1 MFEMQYIAFY
11 KSDAPPHPPSAEE
24 MAAMGKL
31 TADQTR
37 AGKLIA
43 SGGFLPAEQGL
54 RIRWSRGDFSVRDG
68 AGSATDGMGGGFGM
82 LRADSKEEL
91 IQQVKDFLKVA
102 GPGECTIRILMDGP
116 AQR

>member
-1 MFEMQYIAFY
+1 MQYIAFY
-11 KSDAPPHPPSAEE
+11 KSDAPPHPPSTEE
-24 MAAMGKL
+24 IAAMVKL
-31 TADQTR
+31 TEEQTR

-54 RIRWSRGDFSVRDG
+54 RIRFSAGDYSVRDG

-91 IQQVKDFLKVA
+91 IRQVKDFLRVA

-116 AQR
+116 PPQR

>member
-1 MFEMQYIAFY
+1 MQYIVFY
-11 KSDAPPHPPSAEE
+11 KSEAPPHPPSPAE

-31 TADQTR
+31 TEEQTT

-43 SGGFLPAEQGL
+43 SGGFLPADQGL
-54 RIRWSRGDFSVRDG
+54 RVRFSAGDFSVREG

-91 IQQVKDFLKVA
+91 IEQVKNFLKVA

-116 AQR
+116 PPQR